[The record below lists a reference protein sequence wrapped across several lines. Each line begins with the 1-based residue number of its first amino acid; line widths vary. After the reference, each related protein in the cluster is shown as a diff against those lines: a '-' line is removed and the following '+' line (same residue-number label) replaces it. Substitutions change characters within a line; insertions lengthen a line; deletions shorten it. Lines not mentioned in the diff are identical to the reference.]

1 VERGKS
7 VQDVEKKFHQA
18 MVTVYESA
26 KRETGYN
33 AVRFLQMLSEQ
44 GGVATAR
51 QLLHSSHVSDGFTAL
66 WERRRLDLAVEAVVL
81 QPEYESLFSYDEREI
96 ARERLLSYGYGSHR

>member
-1 VERGKS
+1 MDEVERQFNK
-7 VQDVEKKFHQA
+7 A
-18 MVTVYESA
+18 MIGVYEDA

-33 AVRFLQMLSEQ
+33 ATRFLQMISEQ

-81 QPEYESLFSYDEREI
+81 QPRFAALFSDAERQI
-96 ARERLLSYGYGSHR
+96 ARDRLVSYGYEPQS

>member
-1 VERGKS
+1 VNDDER
-7 VQDVEKKFHQA
+7 QFHKA
-18 MVTVYESA
+18 MVGVYESA

-33 AVRFLQMLSEQ
+33 ATRFLQMISEQ

-51 QLLHSSHVSDGFTAL
+51 QLLHSPQVSDGFTAL

-81 QPEYESLFSYDEREI
+81 RPEFDTLFSDEEREI
-96 ARERLLSYGYGSHR
+96 ARERLASYGYGTPA

>member
-1 VERGKS
+1 MDEVER
-7 VQDVEKKFHQA
+7 QFNRA
-18 MVTVYESA
+18 MVAVYEHA

-33 AVRFLQMLSEQ
+33 ATRFLQMVSEH
-44 GGVATAR
+44 GGLATAR

-81 QPEYESLFSYDEREI
+81 QPEFETLFSDDEREI
-96 ARERLLSYGYGSHR
+96 ARERLASYGYETPA

>member
-1 VERGKS
+1 M
-7 VQDVEKKFHQA
+7 QDIEKKFHQA
-18 MVTVYESA
+18 MLTVYESA

-33 AVRFLQMLSEQ
+33 ASRFLQMLSEQ

-51 QLLHSSHVSDGFTAL
+51 QLLHSAHVSDGFTAL

-81 QPEYESLFSYDEREI
+81 QPEYEGLFSDDEREI
-96 ARERLLSYGYGSHR
+96 ARERLVSYGYGSRR

>member
-1 VERGKS
+1 MDDVERQFNK
-7 VQDVEKKFHQA
+7 A
-18 MVTVYESA
+18 MVAVYEGA

-33 AVRFLQMLSEQ
+33 ATRFLQMISEQ

-51 QLLHSSHVSDGFTAL
+51 QLLRSAHVSDGFTAL

-81 QPEYESLFSYDEREI
+81 RTEFDELFTDEDRAI
-96 ARERLLSYGYGSHR
+96 ARERLASYGFGAPA